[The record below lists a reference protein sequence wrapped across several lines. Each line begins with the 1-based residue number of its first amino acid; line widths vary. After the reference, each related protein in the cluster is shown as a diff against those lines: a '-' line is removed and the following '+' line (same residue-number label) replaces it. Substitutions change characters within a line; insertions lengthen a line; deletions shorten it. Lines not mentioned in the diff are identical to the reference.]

1 MRVGDVNEVRT
12 LVWIGVV
19 LAVAM
24 LATLVAAHERHYS
37 KRSLYLLKRR
47 VQALEDLIEE
57 DRLA

>member
-1 MRVGDVNEVRT
+1 MIESRT
-12 LVWIGVV
+12 VV
-19 LAVAM
+19 LLCALLVTIV
-24 LATLVAAHERHYS
+24 LAGLVAAHERHYS